1 MFKNDTAYVN
11 IKSSKLLSREKIIMK
26 AIADFIINFTTN
38 GGMLYVI
45 IGLFLIGFGIK
56 TAGSLCYD
64 DILDKIENFQIR
76 KNKRAEGIILQYEN
90 EVKFGKKINN
100 LSAFVERAMH
110 GWKIKSI
117 LVEKMQG
124 IGDIFGKVCLI
135 LGICAIAI
143 LLAAQ
148 KDELSFG
155 SQMTKGIYIYAAAAA
170 ILFICLKLWDNVIAL
185 DYKRNVIRDEIIN
198 YLDNNHAVDG
208 KNIPT
213 VHVEMK
219 NEGKDGDADTEMD
232 VIRTDWCDE
241 KELEEKGAIENTIE
255 EKEAV
260 AEKAAE
266 ERKQTVTNKEA
277 NKRTKRNSKNR
288 KGKKN
293 AADKNLQAEIKEENK
308 ISNAEIEEDNVK
320 KEENLKAD
328 TAQSGNRETK
338 VEKADDQ
345 EIEKIFDEVL
355 EEFLS

>member
-1 MFKNDTAYVN
+1 M
-11 IKSSKLLSREKIIMK
+11 IMRV
-26 AIADFIINFTTN
+26 IADFIINFTTN

-56 TAGSLCYD
+56 TAASLCYD
-64 DILDKIENFQIR
+64 DILDKIENYQIR
-76 KNKRAEGIILQYEN
+76 QNKRAEGIILQYEN

-117 LVEKMQG
+117 LVEKMQD
-124 IGDIFGKVCLI
+124 IGDIFGKICLI

-148 KDELSFG
+148 KDDLSFG

-170 ILFICLKLWDNVIAL
+170 ILFICLKLWDNIIAL

-198 YLDNNHAVDG
+198 YLDNNHSVDG
-208 KNIPT
+208 DNIPS

-219 NEGKDGDADTEMD
+219 DEGNDEEAAAGMD

-241 KELEEKGAIENTIE
+241 KDLDENGAIENIE
-255 EKEAV
+255 NKMKEKDGAAEKQKQTVIKKEAAKKTKRNNKSRKAKKIQTETQEINIDLNTAAEGDKEKNTENLKSDTDQSIIRETK
-260 AEKAAE
+260 AEKADE
-266 ERKQTVTNKEA
+266 
-277 NKRTKRNSKNR
+277 
-288 KGKKN
+288 
-293 AADKNLQAEIKEENK
+293 
-308 ISNAEIEEDNVK
+308 
-320 KEENLKAD
+320 
-328 TAQSGNRETK
+328 
-338 VEKADDQ
+338 

>member
-1 MFKNDTAYVN
+1 M
-11 IKSSKLLSREKIIMK
+11 R

-219 NEGKDGDADTEMD
+219 NEGKDEAADTEMD

-241 KELEEKGAIENTIE
+241 KELEENEAIEENTTE
-255 EKEAV
+255 ENVAAVKAVQEVQKKTVIKKE
-260 AEKAAE
+260 
-266 ERKQTVTNKEA
+266 EA
-277 NKRTKRNSKNR
+277 KKTKRNNKNK

-293 AADKNLQAEIKEENK
+293 AAERNMQAESKDENK
-308 ISNAEIEEDNVK
+308 ESNTADEGDQEK
-320 KEENLKAD
+320 KTENLKAD
-328 TAQSGNRETK
+328 TAKSVREK
-338 VEKADDQ
+338 IKSEKADDQ

>member
-1 MFKNDTAYVN
+1 
-11 IKSSKLLSREKIIMK
+11 MK
-26 AIADFIINFTTN
+26 VIADFIINFTTN

-64 DILDKIENFQIR
+64 DILDKIENYQIR

-208 KNIPT
+208 ENIPA

-219 NEGKDGDADTEMD
+219 ADEKDDDAVAEMD

-241 KELEEKGAIENTIE
+241 KELEEHGVIE
-255 EKEAV
+255 ENMTEENVGTLKAV
-260 AEKAAE
+260 QEEK
-266 ERKQTVTNKEA
+266 KQTVIKKEA
-277 NKRTKRNSKNR
+277 AKKTKRNNKNR

-293 AADKNLQAEIKEENK
+293 IADRNMKTEKKDENKDSNTADGEDQENK
-308 ISNAEIEEDNVK
+308 IENLESDAAQSIEEEIK
-320 KEENLKAD
+320 
-328 TAQSGNRETK
+328 S
-338 VEKADDQ
+338 EKADDQ

>member
-1 MFKNDTAYVN
+1 
-11 IKSSKLLSREKIIMK
+11 MK

-76 KNKRAEGIILQYEN
+76 KNKRVEGIILQYEN

-100 LSAFVERAMH
+100 LSAYVERAMH

-124 IGDIFGKVCLI
+124 IGDIFGKICLI
-135 LGICAIAI
+135 LGICAVAI

-148 KDELSFG
+148 KDDLSFG
-155 SQMTKGIYIYAAAAA
+155 SQMTKGIYIYTAAVA

-198 YLDNNHAVDG
+198 YLDNNHGVDG
-208 KNIPT
+208 EHIPA
-213 VHVEMK
+213 VQVELK
-219 NEGKDGDADTEMD
+219 NEEKAAKADLEVD
-232 VIRTDWCDE
+232 VIKTDWYDE
-241 KELEEKGAIENTIE
+241 KEMEENGAIENKTE
-255 EKEAV
+255 EKKAV
-260 AEKAAE
+260 ADKAEAE
-266 ERKQTVTNKEA
+266 EIHDSVVKKESA
-277 NKRTKRNSKNR
+277 KKTKRNNKNR

-293 AADKNLQAEIKEENK
+293 VIDKNLQAEKKGENVNSNIPVDEGIKEEK
-308 ISNAEIEEDNVK
+308 EII
-320 KEENLKAD
+320 LKTD
-328 TAQSGNRETK
+328 IHQSENREAA
-338 VEKADDQ
+338 VEKADDK